1 MNFLYAIF
9 MGMIQGLTE
18 FLPVSSSGHLAIF
31 QHIFGIETDTGV
43 LFEVLLHL
51 GTLAAVC
58 VVFWKDVK
66 NLVVHGIG
74 LIADACVY
82 AWQWLMSKIRHEDF
96 RRRRLINNAYRKF
109 AWLIIV
115 TSIPTAIIGF
125 ALKGVIN
132 AASSILVI
140 PGICLVIT
148 AIVLLLVDGHP
159 GGRKKAKATTCTD
172 AAIIGVAQG
181 IATLPGI
188 SRSGSTIAA
197 CLFLGMDKSFA
208 VKYSF
213 LASVPAIVGANL
225 LEIGGIIGTPVSG
238 GLIASYIVG
247 TIVAAIVGYICVKV
261 MINIVKKS
269 RYQYFAYYCA
279 VIGIISIIAYFFFN
293 K

>member
-1 MNFLYAIF
+1 MDFLYAIF
-9 MGMIQGLTE
+9 MGIIQGLTE

-31 QHIFGIETDTGV
+31 QHIFGMNTDTGV
-43 LFEVLLHL
+43 LFEALLHL

-66 NLVVHGIG
+66 NLVVHGLG
-74 LIADACVY
+74 LIVDACLY
-82 AWQWLMSKIRHEDF
+82 GWQWMMCRIKHEPF
-96 RRRRLINNAYRKF
+96 KRRRLVNNAYRKF
-109 AWLIIV
+109 ALLIIV
-115 TSIPTAIIGF
+115 TSIPTAILGF

-132 AASSILVI
+132 MAGSVLVI
-140 PGICLVIT
+140 PGICLVVT
-148 AIVLLLVDGHP
+148 AIVLLLVDGHS
-159 GGRKKAKATTCTD
+159 GGRKKVKAATYKD
-172 AAIIGVAQG
+172 AAIIGAVQG

-197 CLFLGMDKSFA
+197 CLFLGMDKKFA
-208 VKYSF
+208 VRYSF

-225 LEIGGIIGTPVSG
+225 LEIGGIIGQPVDG
-238 GLIASYIVG
+238 MLIVSYIVG
-247 TIVAAIVGYICVKV
+247 MLVAAVVGYMCIKV
-261 MINIVKKS
+261 MINIVRRS